1 MANYYDKS
9 TLIQLLKEKA
19 SELGRK
25 PKPEDMT
32 DPSAHVFLSYFKKWD
47 KALKAAGLYK
57 DPVSQVQTPPPVAT
71 PTKTVSFKKADTIV
85 EEAPK
90 KAEKPCQADVK
101 AEKKPEAKA
110 TTACPTKRRYS
121 KSIITKMLLDEFNR
135 LGKKPTRKEIDANKN
150 LPTVSTCLSYF
161 DTTRIGDVWAEV
173 LKDQ

>member
-32 DPSAHVFLSYFKKWD
+32 DPSAHVFLSYF
-47 KALKAAGLYK
+47 
-57 DPVSQVQTPPPVAT
+57 
-71 PTKTVSFKKADTIV
+71 KTVSFKKADTIV